1 MKILRIIKE
10 SLREIKSNK
19 MRAFLMMLGIIIGVS
34 SLITIISTGEG
45 AKADIIER
53 FKNMTGKNLDYV
65 IVRANGIHSR
75 LGLFLD
81 EVTPTL
87 TLEDLEVIKH
97 NLSDVK
103 ETYPVQLAQ
112 VNTKYGNNSSLSTLH
127 ASSYEYI
134 SKLAIIDIEKGD
146 FFDTEDY
153 SSLGRVCI
161 IGNTVVKNLFD
172 DDDPI
177 GKTIRI
183 NGVIFKVKGVFKKK
197 GSGPIGM
204 DLDDLVYAPISTCS
218 KRLFNRD
225 NLSMAL
231 IQVSDLKKIDKVIGE
246 VESILRKQHY
256 IVPPKEDDFKI
267 RDPKES
273 INTYNKIFRTF
284 DIFLG
289 LIASIS
295 LLVGGIVITNITL
308 ISVSER
314 RRDIGIK
321 RAIGAK
327 KKDIILQF
335 LIETSLLALIAGII
349 GVILGSIASKVIASF
364 IKLPEINSW
373 SSFALAFGCS
383 LVIGICSG
391 IYPAR
396 KAAMINP
403 IDALRA

>member
-1 MKILRIIKE
+1 
-10 SLREIKSNK
+10 
-19 MRAFLMMLGIIIGVS
+19 
-34 SLITIISTGEG
+34 
-45 AKADIIER
+45 
-53 FKNMTGKNLDYV
+53 
-65 IVRANGIHSR
+65 
-75 LGLFLD
+75 
-81 EVTPTL
+81 
-87 TLEDLEVIKH
+87 
-97 NLSDVK
+97 
-103 ETYPVQLAQ
+103 
-112 VNTKYGNNSSLSTLH
+112 
-127 ASSYEYI
+127 
-134 SKLAIIDIEKGD
+134 
-146 FFDTEDY
+146 
-153 SSLGRVCI
+153 
-161 IGNTVVKNLFD
+161 
-172 DDDPI
+172 
-177 GKTIRI
+177 
-183 NGVIFKVKGVFKKK
+183 
-197 GSGPIGM
+197 
-204 DLDDLVYAPISTCS
+204 
-218 KRLFNRD
+218 
-225 NLSMAL
+225 MAL